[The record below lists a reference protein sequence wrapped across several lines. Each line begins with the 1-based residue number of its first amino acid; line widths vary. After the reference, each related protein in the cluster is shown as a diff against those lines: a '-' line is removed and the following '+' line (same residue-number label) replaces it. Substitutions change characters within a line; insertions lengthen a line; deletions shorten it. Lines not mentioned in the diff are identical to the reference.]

1 MMKEFLLDTISDISK
16 IRKIRGEASTRSF
29 YRITHDDKTKIA
41 MVYPDKN
48 SVEINNIIRL
58 TELYKKHQLNV
69 PEIFSIIDDRIII
82 LEDIGTESFQSIF
95 KRSNSDNKKKLL
107 KIIAQIISK
116 LHQIPINNTSLVLDK
131 KRLKWEMDFFIKHYI
146 QDNISKANEDC
157 LRANLY
163 TIVDNIS
170 DEIFFCHRDFHS
182 RNMHIYNDKVY
193 LIDFQD
199 SLQGSYLYDIVSF
212 ANDSYLDLGKLRAY
226 FFSQLESQNIKI
238 DKQQLNLTA
247 LQRNIKALGTFGY
260 QINIRKNL
268 SYKKYIGRTLS
279 HIKKNPEGK
288 SIWELITI

>member
-1 MMKEFLLDTISDISK
+1 M
-16 IRKIRGEASTRSF
+16 
-29 YRITHDDKTKIA
+29 
-41 MVYPDKN
+41 
-48 SVEINNIIRL
+48 
-58 TELYKKHQLNV
+58 
-69 PEIFSIIDDRIII
+69 
-82 LEDIGTESFQSIF
+82 
-95 KRSNSDNKKKLL
+95 L

-116 LHQIPINNTSLVLDK
+116 LHQISINNTSSVLNK

-146 QDNISKANEDC
+146 QNNISETNKDR

-170 DEIFFCHRDFHS
+170 DEKFFCHRDFHS
-182 RNMHIYNDKVY
+182 RNMHIYNDNIY

-212 ANDSYLDLGKLRAY
+212 ANDSYLDLGKLRPY
-226 FFSQLESQNIKI
+226 FFSQLENQNIKI
-238 DKQQLNLTA
+238 DKKQLNLTA

-279 HIKKNPEGK
+279 HIKKNSESN
-288 SIWELITI
+288 SIQELIQI